1 MAEIRFTIPDDKVE
15 TAMKCF
21 VADQPIPTDIDG
33 KPKYTPAQWWKQW
46 VILRTK
52 QAIQK
57 GKNKL
62 EVVTVDKDII
72 S

>member
-1 MAEIRFTIPDDKVE
+1 MAEVKFTIPDDKVE

-33 KPKYTPAQWWKQW
+33 KPKYTSAQWWREW
-46 VILRTK
+46 VIKNTK
-52 QAIQK
+52 QAIQR

-62 EVVTVDKDII
+62 EVQAIDENII
-72 S
+72 Q